1 MKRVFL
7 NKLLFIFCICLL
19 SFTSKAQN
27 TALDSLLQLEKTLLD
42 DTNRVH
48 VLNQIA
54 EIYLDY
60 NYPKALSYAT
70 KSYKLAES
78 ISYEN
83 GRVTAL
89 THQSYANDYM
99 GRYAIAQQQNFK
111 LLAIFQQY
119 NDSAHISTCYNNIGI
134 IHYYLNNYQESI
146 DFTQKALDYYLY
158 HNQKI
163 DIATCYNNIAN
174 AYSDMG
180 NNDTAIVFYNKA
192 LVLYEELDDIGGMS
206 LINGNVGE
214 VYAFQKKYNEA
225 YSSYIKALQQA
236 EKIEDEWQVANIYS
250 SLGSLLA
257 EQTKHDEALGFLK
270 QSLKIYNKIEAKTE
284 TIDIYE
290 AMAKAYEQ
298 KEDFMQANYNLK
310 IANKLRDN
318 IFNKENSRSVAE
330 MNALYETKEKEEKI
344 LKQQEKAKYEASQK
358 QLIIGTGSIGLLL
371 LIVIVVILVK
381 GNIAKKKINKTL
393 AIQKQQIEAKNRD
406 ITDSIQYAK
415 RIQSAILPTNKL
427 IKKYLP
433 QSFALYLPKD
443 IVAGDFYW
451 MEALSFNCHSALLPA
466 GRHGDAESPKKNE
479 IAGQASN
486 DDLILFAAAD
496 CTGHGVPGAMVSVVC
511 NNALNRAVREFQLT
525 KPAEILNKTRELVI
539 ETFEESEANIKDGM
553 DIALCS
559 LQLNSSFKEGERGI
573 TLNYAGANNPLW
585 IVRNNELIETKGDKQ
600 PIGKYMKKEPFTN
613 HSIELQ
619 KGDTLYLLTDG
630 FPDQFG
636 GKKGKKYK
644 YKALKEKL
652 LSINDLKLKEQKQ
665 ALYKEFIEW
674 KGDLEQIDDVCIIGV
689 RI

>member
-1 MKRVFL
+1 ML
-7 NKLLFIFCICLL
+7 PYAG
-19 SFTSKAQN
+19 KAQN
-27 TALDSLLQLEKTLLD
+27 AALDSLLQLEKTLPN
-42 DTNRVH
+42 DTNRVDA
-48 VLNQIA
+48 LNEIA
-54 EIYLDY
+54 RVYLDY
-60 NYPKALSYAT
+60 NYPKALNYAT

-78 ISYEN
+78 INYEN

-99 GRYAIAQQQNFK
+99 GRYAIAQQQNFE

-119 NDSAHISTCYNNIGI
+119 NDSDHISTCYNNIGI

-192 LVLYEELDDIGGMS
+192 LVLYDELDDIDGMS

-214 VYAFQKKYNEA
+214 VYAVQGKYDEA
-225 YSSYIKALQQA
+225 YTSFIKSLQLA
-236 EKIEDEWQVANIYS
+236 EKINDKWQQANMYS
-250 SLGSLLA
+250 CLGSLLA
-257 EQTKHDEALGFLK
+257 EQNKSSEALPFLN
-270 QSLKIYNKIEAKTE
+270 QGLKIFKELDARTE
-284 TIDIYE
+284 MIDIYE
-290 AMAKAYEQ
+290 ALAKSFEQ
-298 KEDFMQANYNLK
+298 QKNLTQAIYNLK
-310 IANKLRDN
+310 QANKLRDEV
-318 IFNKENSRSVAE
+318 FNKENATSIAE
-330 MNALYETKEKEEKI
+330 MNALYETKEKEAAL
-344 LKQQEKAKYEASQK
+344 LKQQEQAKYEASQK
-358 QLIIGTGSIGLLL
+358 QMIIVGSTIGFLLL
-371 LIVIVVILVK
+371 VVIVTISVR
-381 GNIAKKKINKTL
+381 GNITKKKVNETL
-393 AIQKQQIEAKNRD
+393 ALQKQQIEAKNRD

-415 RIQSAILPTNKL
+415 RIQSAILPTNGL
-427 IKKYLP
+427 IEKALNN
-433 QSFALYLPKD
+433 FFVLYLPKD

-451 MEALSFNCHSALLPA
+451 MEALSSNRHSAL
-466 GRHGDAESPKKNE
+466 DAESPKKNE
-479 IAGQASN
+479 IVGQASN

-511 NNALNRAVREFQLT
+511 NNALNRAVREFKLT
-525 KPAEILNKTRELVI
+525 KPADILNKTRELVI

-559 LQLNSSFKEGERGI
+559 IDKEKKQLQFS
-573 TLNYAGANNPLW
+573 GANNPLW
-585 IVRNNELIETKGDKQ
+585 IVRDDELIETKGDKQ

-613 HSIELQ
+613 HIVDLQ
-619 KGDTLYLLTDG
+619 KGDTVYLLTDG
-630 FPDQFG
+630 YPDQFG
-636 GKKGKKYK
+636 GEKGKKYK

-652 LSINDLKLKEQKQ
+652 LSINGLKLKEQKQ
-665 ALYKEFIEW
+665 ALYKEFVDW

>member
-27 TALDSLLQLEKTLLD
+27 AALDSLLQLEKTLPN
-42 DTNRVH
+42 DTNRVDA
-48 VLNQIA
+48 LNEIA
-54 EIYLDY
+54 RIYLDY
-60 NYPKALSYAT
+60 NYPKALNYAT

-78 ISYEN
+78 INYEN

-99 GRYAIAQQQNFK
+99 GRYAIAQQQNFE

-119 NDSAHISTCYNNIGI
+119 NDSDHISTCYNNIGI

-192 LVLYEELDDIGGMS
+192 LVLYEELDDIDGMS

-214 VYAFQKKYNEA
+214 VYAVQGKYDEA
-225 YSSYIKALQQA
+225 YTSFIKSLQLA
-236 EKIEDEWQVANIYS
+236 EKINDKWQQANMYS
-250 SLGSLLA
+250 CLGSLLA
-257 EQTKHDEALGFLK
+257 EQNKSSEALPFLN
-270 QSLKIYNKIEAKTE
+270 QGLKIFKDLDARTE
-284 TIDIYE
+284 MIDIYE
-290 AMAKAYEQ
+290 ALAKSFEQ
-298 KEDFMQANYNLK
+298 QKNLTQAIYNLK
-310 IANKLRDN
+310 QANKLRDEV
-318 IFNKENSRSVAE
+318 FNKENATSIAE
-330 MNALYETKEKEEKI
+330 MNALYETKEKEAAL
-344 LKQQEKAKYEASQK
+344 LKQQEQAKYEASQK
-358 QLIIGTGSIGLLL
+358 QMIIVGSTIGFLLL
-371 LIVIVVILVK
+371 VVIVTISVR
-381 GNIAKKKINKTL
+381 GNITKKKVNETL
-393 AIQKQQIEAKNRD
+393 ALQKQQIEAKNRD

-415 RIQSAILPTNKL
+415 RIQSAILPNDNL
-427 IKKYLP
+427 IKEYLEE
-433 QSFALYLPKD
+433 SFILYKPKD

-451 MEALSFNCHSALLPA
+451 MESIESNELAVMSDENPTLNTQHSTTV
-466 GRHGDAESPKKNE
+466 
-479 IAGQASN
+479 
-486 DDLILFAAAD
+486 LFAAAD

-525 KPAEILNKTRELVI
+525 KPADILNKTRELVI

-559 LQLNSSFKEGERGI
+559 LQLNPPFEGGERGM

-585 IVRNNELIETKGDKQ
+585 IVRDDELIETKGDKQ

-619 KGDTLYLLTDG
+619 KGDTIYLLTDG

-636 GKKGKKYK
+636 GEKGKKYK
-644 YKALKEKL
+644 YKTLKEKL
-652 LSINDLKLKEQKQ
+652 LSINGLNMKEQKQ
-665 ALYKEFIEW
+665 ALDKEFIEW
-674 KGDLEQIDDVCIIGV
+674 KGDLEQIDDVCLIGV
-689 RI
+689 KV